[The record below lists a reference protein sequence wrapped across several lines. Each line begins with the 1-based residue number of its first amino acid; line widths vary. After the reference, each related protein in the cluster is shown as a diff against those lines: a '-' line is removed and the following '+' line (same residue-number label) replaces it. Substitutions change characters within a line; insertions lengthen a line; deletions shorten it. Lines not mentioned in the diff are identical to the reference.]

1 MKKTK
6 LNKKHI
12 SLGAKLV
19 EFAGYEMPLQYT
31 SIIGEHKAVRNSVG
45 LFDIS
50 HMGEVTVKGDRAFEF
65 VQYITI
71 NDVSKLKVGRVQY
84 TAMCYEDGGIVD
96 DLLLYQIRENE
107 YMLVINASNIEKDL
121 AWMREHNTYGVE
133 IINES
138 EEYSLLAVQ
147 GPNSKKTL
155 QKICKEA
162 LEIEYY
168 HFTITECNGVE
179 VIVSRT
185 GYTGELGYEIYFKSS
200 IEEAEKIWDAILH
213 AGIKYEIVPVGLGAR
228 DTLRL
233 EMGFCLYGNDI
244 DQTTNP
250 IEAGL
255 GWITKLKKEDFIGR
269 DALIRIKENGVKRKL
284 VAIISDSKA
293 FPRHGYEITY
303 NGSVIGKITS
313 GTLSPI
319 LGKPIAMG
327 YVDKE
332 YSDIDSVVN
341 IKIRNKD
348 AEGEIVKLPF
358 VSL

>member
-6 LNKKHI
+6 LNKKHVA
-12 SLGAKLV
+12 LGAKLV
-19 EFAGYEMPLQYT
+19 EFAGYEMPVQYS
-31 SIIGEHKAVRNSVG
+31 SIIGEHKAIRKSVG
-45 LFDIS
+45 VFDVS
-50 HMGEVTVKGDRAFEF
+50 HMGEVIIKGERAFDF
-65 VQYITI
+65 IQHILI
-71 NDVSKLKVGRVQY
+71 NDVSKLKIGRVQY

-96 DLLLYQIRENE
+96 DLLLYQLGENE

-121 AWMREHNTYGVE
+121 AWMKKYNTYGVE
-133 IINES
+133 IIDES
-138 EEYSLLAVQ
+138 DEYSLLAVQ
-147 GPNSKKTL
+147 GPNSRKTL
-155 QKICKEA
+155 ENICNEA
-162 LEIEYY
+162 LKMEYY
-168 HFTITECNGVE
+168 HFVVTECAGVE
-179 VIVSRT
+179 ILVSRT

-200 IEEAEKIWDAILH
+200 IEEAEKIWDTIFN

-244 DQTTNP
+244 DKTTNP

-255 GWITKLKKEDFIGR
+255 GWITKVKNGEFIGR
-269 DALIRIKENGVKRKL
+269 DAILKIKEDGVTRKL
-284 VAIISDSKA
+284 VAIIADSRA
-293 FPRHGYEITY
+293 FPRHGYEITE
-303 NGSVIGKITS
+303 NGSSIGTITS

-332 YSDIDSVVN
+332 FSDIDSIIN

-348 AEGEIVKLPF
+348 VEGQIVKLPF